1 LSFLKQGGE
10 SAVYDGC
17 MHRWLLLVMIALLP
31 RRGWVGDAMA
41 GQMLDQRLAAIESV
55 QAAAAPALAHE
66 DCMGHAAPSENSAPA
81 AQQADCPTCASCQV
95 CSSVA
100 MVFSAAAMQPVP
112 LGSTLPTALV
122 HRFASAEPAP
132 ALKPPIS

>member
-1 LSFLKQGGE
+1 
-10 SAVYDGC
+10 

-31 RRGWVGDAMA
+31 LRGWVGEAMA
-41 GQMLDQRLAAIESV
+41 GQMLQQQLAGVEAV
-55 QAAAAPALAHE
+55 ATQATQAAAHE
-66 DCMGHAAPSENSAPA
+66 DCMGHATPA
-81 AQQADCPTCASCQV
+81 DDSTAASPTDCPSCASCQV

-100 MVFSAAAMQPVP
+100 LAFNA
-112 LGSTLPTALV
+112 TALQPIAFSPPAPTTFV